1 MFHLSK
7 GCLSFMLSRKS
18 LFAAANQKR
27 STEEKVGGLGDSEAP
42 CVFDFLTN
50 TKPFI
55 VELKRACH
63 LVNQYFLL
71 EIDDSETTAYCIVD
85 QDDVKDNYSNN
96 KDERPQLDVGSVV
109 IVNRIQFVS
118 RIELPKFNL
127 PDDYSNFESNFLMQ
141 IMSYTVIGTTNTE
154 KQANSSVVEQHLQ
167 VVEQKPK
174 VSHNQYSDFVSIV
187 SESDLIKKAK
197 FNVRALH
204 KNILK
209 KSDWELTLVLCQ
221 KTTIIPFEVRDSG
234 KKSTRIRLQFRDE
247 SGYIE
252 AVAFGNQ
259 ATRMYDLEVNKM
271 YKIQHADI
279 KQGNPMYRQWPD
291 QKFLSD
297 CELLI
302 GDSTL
307 IELAE
312 PTFDSPF
319 PAIPTEATASLVV
332 QSIVQTKAS
341 SRLNPKKLTKQE
353 IAREKDNQ
361 YLAMNSGATGHKFT
375 PLNLIPL
382 LPVKSKVNLFGVVTK
397 VEQYST
403 MNRAQSNPLEIR
415 NISVS
420 DTTGVD
426 TRLAFWGK
434 QAVNFTYMAGTILM
448 INDAELV
455 HYKGITLHIRRDTQ
469 VIEMTTNPFGYA
481 EVAAIQDWWKSLS
494 TSK

>member
-7 GCLSFMLSRKS
+7 GCLNFMLTRKS
-18 LFAAANQKR
+18 LFAAANQKS
-27 STEEKVGGLGDSEAP
+27 STDEKVGGSGDSEAP
-42 CVFDFLTN
+42 CIFDFLTN

-85 QDDVKDNYSNN
+85 QDDVKDHYSNN

-109 IVNRIQFVS
+109 IVNRIQFLS

-127 PDDYSNFESNFLMQ
+127 PDDYSNFDPNFLMQ
-141 IMSYTVIGTTNTE
+141 IMSYTVIGTNIDT
-154 KQANSSVVEQHLQ
+154 QANSSVVEQHSQ

-174 VSHNQYSDFVSIV
+174 VSHNQYSDLVSTV
-187 SESDLIKKAK
+187 SESDLIKKTN
-197 FNVRALH
+197 FNVKALH
-204 KNILK
+204 KNILRQ
-209 KSDWELTLVLCQ
+209 SDWELTLVLCQ

-247 SGYIE
+247 SGYVE

-312 PTFDSPF
+312 PTFDSSF
-319 PAIPTEATASLVV
+319 PAVPTEATAISVV
-332 QSIVQTKAS
+332 LSSDQTKAI
-341 SRLNPKKLTKQE
+341 SRLNQKIPTRKE
-353 IAREKDNQ
+353 FAREKDNQ
-361 YLAMNSGATGHKFT
+361 YLAKNSGATSHKFT

-403 MNRAQSNPLEIR
+403 INRAESNSLEIR
-415 NISVS
+415 NIFVS
-420 DTTGVD
+420 DTTGVE

-434 QAVNFTYMAGTILM
+434 QAVNFTYIPGTILM

-455 HYKGITLHIRRDTQ
+455 HFKGFTLHIRRDTQ
-469 VIEMTTNPFGYA
+469 VMEMTTNPFGYA
-481 EVAAIQDWWKSLS
+481 EVTAIQEWWKSVA